1 MPTHA
6 DHFRRTTHARVS
18 ASGPRV
24 PYRVMGTHSGE
35 VVGMSVARVDRSPY
49 GGVGIGWWID
59 REAACMN
66 SR

>member
-1 MPTHA
+1 
-6 DHFRRTTHARVS
+6 
-18 ASGPRV
+18 
-24 PYRVMGTHSGE
+24 MGSHSGE
-35 VVGMSVARVDRSPY
+35 VVGMSVAKVDRSPY